1 MRKHSSGTVLT
12 FVLVALTA
20 CTQKPATQTV
30 DTFPDQDVQAILGL
44 DRAYQDAVKAGDW
57 DAIGKF
63 YAEDAVIMP
72 PEEESVKG
80 SAAIVAWYK
89 DANQGMTV
97 VDYKTDSD
105 AVDGDRS
112 IGYHRG
118 TYHLTT
124 TSSSGQYNEQGKFL
138 WVLRR
143 TATGDWQIVA
153 NIWNTTPTGDQ

>member
-1 MRKHSSGTVLT
+1 MRKHSTGTVLT
-12 FVLVALTA
+12 VVTVALAA
-20 CTQKPATQTV
+20 CAQQPATQSV

-63 YAEDAVIMP
+63 YANDAVMMP
-72 PEEESVKG
+72 PEEATVEG
-80 SAAIVAWYK
+80 PAAIVAWYT

-97 VDYKTDSD
+97 VDYKTDSN

-124 TSSSGQYNEQGKFL
+124 TSANGQYDEQGKFL

-143 TATGDWQIVA
+143 TATGDWKIVA
-153 NIWNTTPTGDQ
+153 NIWNTTPADDQ